1 MEAVE
6 FNNNIG
12 NINIDTSEVE
22 ESAKVEIPKTKGVK
36 ADKKSASTTVSE
48 DDVLVNCLR
57 NEKVI
62 VRCIL
67 KPTGNI
73 DKPSHA
79 LYGGMAE
86 TAVKIYTL
94 PLLMSGSYKNALT
107 KAEKKFLEK
116 AMGLED
122 NALSIYLRENNYWE
136 SDNAIVRLT
145 KSDTVLDLSNP
156 DDYIK
161 YKILLANSQTIAPS
175 LETLKNSPKE
185 TYRYVLIR
193 EGEEIKTLNKEMTVS
208 MQASLELGKI
218 LNNKPVLRL
227 VVETIEGKPVSET
240 SSEEWLQAQA
250 FKNMQSN
257 PKLFVNI
264 LQDPY
269 LETKVLIK
277 DALAYG
283 LIKKR
288 GDLYYKSDNTP
299 LCEGSEDPTIDNAAR
314 FINKVRNQEY
324 KLMLEAKIKAS
335 KK

>member
-1 MEAVE
+1 MEDLM
-6 FNNNIG
+6 NIG
-12 NINIDTSEVE
+12 DIDIDTSIDEVKVE
-22 ESAKVEIPKTKGVK
+22 VPKKGAKVEKNSKVTQSI
-36 ADKKSASTTVSE
+36 ADDE
-48 DDVLVNCLR
+48 PLVNCLR

-67 KPTGNI
+67 KPQGNI
-73 DKPSHA
+73 ERTDHA

-86 TAVKIYTL
+86 TAIKIYTL

-116 AMGLED
+116 AMGLEE
-122 NALSIYLRENNYWE
+122 NALSIYRKDNNYWE
-136 SDNAIVRLT
+136 SDNAMVRLT
-145 KSDTVLDLSNP
+145 KSDTILDLSNP

-161 YKILLANSQTIAPS
+161 YKILLANSHHIAPS
-175 LETLKNSPKE
+175 LDALKSTPKE

-193 EGEEIKTLNKEMTVS
+193 EGEEVKTLNKEMSVA
-208 MQASLELGKI
+208 MQASFELGKY

-227 VVETIEGKPVSET
+227 IVETLEGKPVSE
-240 SSEEWLQAQA
+240 SSTEEWLQAQA
-250 FKNMQSN
+250 FKNMQGN
-257 PKLFVNI
+257 PKLFVSI

-269 LETKVLIK
+269 LETKVMIK
-277 DALAYG
+277 DAIRAG
-283 LIKKR
+283 IIKKR

-299 LCEGSEDPTIDNAAR
+299 LSEGVEDPTIDNAAR
-314 FINKVRNQEY
+314 FINAVKNQEY

>member
-1 MEAVE
+1 MEN
-6 FNNNIG
+6 FKNIG
-12 NINIDTSEVE
+12 DIDVDTSMEDL
-22 ESAKVEIPKTKGVK
+22 KVEVPKPAIKGNKV
-36 ADKKSASTTVSE
+36 ARAASSDLNEETP
-48 DDVLVNCLR
+48 LVNCLR

-73 DKPSHA
+73 DKPNHA

-107 KAEKKFLEK
+107 KAEKKFLETV
-116 AMGLED
+116 MGLED
-122 NALSIYLRENNYWE
+122 NALSIYKKEDNYWE
-136 SDNAIVRLT
+136 SDNAIVRLG
-145 KSDTVLDLSNP
+145 KMDTILDLSTP
-156 DDYIK
+156 DGYIK
-161 YKILLANSQTIAPS
+161 YKILLANSDTIAPN
-175 LETLKNSPKE
+175 LETLKTTPKE

-193 EGEEIKTLNKEMTVS
+193 EGEEVKSINKEMNIS
-208 MQASLELGKI
+208 MQASFELGKF
-218 LNNKPVLRL
+218 LENKPVLRL

-240 SSEEWLQAQA
+240 SSLDWLQAQA

-257 PKLFVNI
+257 PKLFVQI

-269 LETKVLIK
+269 LETKVMIK
-277 DALAYG
+277 DAISVG

-288 GDLYYKSDNTP
+288 GSLYYKSDNTP
-299 LCEGSEDPTIDNAAR
+299 LSEGVEDPNLTNAAR
-314 FINKVRNQEY
+314 YINAVKNQEY

>member
-1 MEAVE
+1 MDKN
-6 FNNNIG
+6 FSNIG
-12 NINIDTSEVE
+12 DIDIDTSVE
-22 ESAKVEIPKTKGVK
+22 EVKVEVPKPTKGSKV
-36 ADKKSASTTVSE
+36 DKKSSTPSVE
-48 DDVLVNCLR
+48 DEPIVNCLR

-107 KAEKKFLEK
+107 KAEKKFLEM

-122 NALSIYLRENNYWE
+122 NALSIYRIEDYYWE
-136 SDNAIVRLT
+136 SDNAIVRLG
-145 KSDTVLDLSNP
+145 KMDTILDLSTP
-156 DDYIK
+156 DGYIK
-161 YKILLANSQTIAPS
+161 YKILLANSDTIAPS
-175 LETLKNSPKE
+175 LDTLKTSPKA

-193 EGEEIKTLNKEMTVS
+193 EGEEVKTLNKEMNVA
-208 MQASLELGKI
+208 MQASFELGKF
-218 LNNKPVLRL
+218 LENKPVLRFA
-227 VVETIEGKPVSET
+227 VETLEGKPVSE
-240 SSEEWLQAQA
+240 SSTLDWLQAQA

-257 PKLFVNI
+257 PKLFIQI

-269 LETKVLIK
+269 LETKVMIK
-277 DALAYG
+277 DAIYAG

-288 GDLYYKSDNTP
+288 GDLYYKADNTP
-299 LCEGSEDPTIDNAAR
+299 LCEGMDDPTLANAAR
-314 FINKVRNQEY
+314 YINAVKNQEY

>member
-1 MEAVE
+1 MKEEVM
-6 FNNNIG
+6 FDNINNID
-12 NINIDTSEVE
+12 IDTSGNIE
-22 ESAKVEIPKTKGVK
+22 EKVEIPKTKISKVE
-36 ADKKSASTTVSE
+36 KKSNLKDSSESE
-48 DDVLVNCLR
+48 DLVNCLR
-57 NEKVI
+57 NEKVT

-122 NALSIYLRENNYWE
+122 NALSIYLRDNNYWE
-136 SDNAIVRLT
+136 SDNAMVRLT
-145 KSDTVLDLSNP
+145 KSDTILDLSNP

-175 LETLKNSPKE
+175 LEVLKNSPKE

-193 EGEEIKTLNKEMTVS
+193 EGEEIKTLNSEMNIS
-208 MQASLELGKI
+208 MQASLELGKV
-218 LNNKPVLRL
+218 LNNKEILRL
-227 VVETIEGKPVSET
+227 LVETIEGKPVSD
-240 SSEEWLQAQA
+240 SSTEDWLQAQA
-250 FKNMQSN
+250 FKNMKSN
-257 PKLFVNI
+257 PKLFISI

-269 LETKVLIK
+269 LETKLLIK
-277 DALAYG
+277 NAIKIG

-299 LCEGSEDPTIDNAAR
+299 LCDGAEDPTLTNAAR
-314 FINKVRNQEY
+314 FINKVKNQEY

-335 KK
+335 QK